1 LLGPEL
7 GHVNARHAAQRQGQA
22 MVAQVAVTGVNIIG
36 SAAGFGGL
44 TDLGTQLG
52 ASALLSSYSR
62 DNDARRMRWA
72 RNTWCAPATR
82 RAACCRRCFR
92 RTR

>member
-1 LLGPEL
+1 
-7 GHVNARHAAQRQGQA
+7 

-36 SAAGFGGL
+36 SAAGFGGP

-62 DNDARRMRWA
+62 DNEREVDALGQEYMVRAGYPASGMLQTMFSTHPMA
-72 RNTWCAPATR
+72 RSG
-82 RAACCRRCFR
+82 
-92 RTR
+92 